1 MRRRRRSPA
10 GEMLGVHGAA
20 SSVMPLT
27 MLTTAETP
35 GHALDAAPPSGGA
48 RCRPLRRF
56 DLQQF
61 HRVGEAFG
69 AIALV
74 LADVTA
80 DAATEARRVAALFA
94 LGLFARRLPLLFA
107 FPGLNRVE
115 QLDEAFDDRHPP
127 KLAHAVAPKVS
138 RCALVRRV
146 DDRVDPVAEL
156 FRPGHAADLPAT
168 ARVVALHAAAG
179 PRELQAV

>member
-35 GHALDAAPPSGGA
+35 GHTLDAAPPIGGA

-56 DLQQF
+56 DLQRF

-107 FPGLNRVE
+107 LPGLNRAE

-127 KLAHAVAPKVS
+127 KASTRRRAEGQPLRASSPSGRS
-138 RCALVRRV
+138 RRPCRGVVPAWSRR
-146 DDRVDPVAEL
+146 RSPSHGASGSAS
-156 FRPGHAADLPAT
+156 RRGWTP
-168 ARVVALHAAAG
+168 
-179 PRELQAV
+179 